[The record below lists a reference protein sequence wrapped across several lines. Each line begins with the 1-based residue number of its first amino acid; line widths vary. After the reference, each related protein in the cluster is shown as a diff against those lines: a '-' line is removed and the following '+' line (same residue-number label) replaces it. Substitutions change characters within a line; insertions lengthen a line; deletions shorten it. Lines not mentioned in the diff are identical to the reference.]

1 MKKITVK
8 DLMVPLEEYATVSE
22 NATLYDAIAA
32 LEKAQ
37 INFDKAER
45 QYTHRAV
52 LVFNDINK
60 IVGKLSQL
68 DVLKALEPK
77 YLDITEAGQ
86 PGRIATS
93 GFSASFLKSMLENH
107 SLLDKPIEEI
117 CKKAAGLKAKDC
129 MHIPAIGEFVKETDS
144 LSAAIHQLVMG
155 YHQSLLVT
163 DDENITGILRLTD
176 VFREICKVIK
186 DR

>member
-8 DLMVPLEEYATVSE
+8 DLMVPLKEYATVSE
-22 NATLYDAIAA
+22 DSTLYDAVTA

-37 INFDKAER
+37 ADFDKAGE
-45 QYTHRAV
+45 YYHHRAI
-52 LVFNDINK
+52 LVFNNINK

-117 CKKAAGLKAKDC
+117 CKKAAILKVKDC
-129 MHIPAIGEFVKETDS
+129 MYIPVIGEFVKETDS
-144 LSAAIHQLVMG
+144 LSVAIHQLVMG
-155 YHQSLLVT
+155 HHQSLLVT

-176 VFREICKVIK
+176 VFKEICKTIK
-186 DR
+186 AG